1 MKEEEQIA
9 ENYLKGLGIGNVIF
23 EPDGNIPPD
32 FSVGRALGTGR
43 FQSVTFQEKC

>member
-9 ENYLKGLGIGNVIF
+9 KDYLEGLGIGNVIF

-32 FSVGRALGTGR
+32 LVSEAQPAWKSGG
-43 FQSVTFQEKC
+43 